1 MSIEPSALP
10 GALATPSPDFLSL
23 PGRPPKPRERG
34 IAHVIDKGLTVHGV
48 EALLDSC
55 AELIDIVKL
64 GWGTSYVTRNLREK
78 LALYESAG
86 VPVVLGGTF
95 WEVCFVQQKLDD
107 WRRWVHDLGLRH
119 VEVSDGTISIPHQTK
134 LEHIEALSHEF
145 VVLSEVGS
153 KDLQTVIAPFRWV
166 ELIEAELRA
175 GAWKV
180 ITEARET
187 GTAGIFRGDGEVRM
201 GLIDEIVHAVDPD
214 RLLFE
219 APQKA
224 QQVWFIRK
232 FGPNV
237 NLGNIPPDEVIPLE
251 TLRLGLRADT
261 LIDPTQLGHV
271 DGAGI

>member
-1 MSIEPSALP
+1 MSGGGGLP
-10 GALATPSPDFLSL
+10 AAVAARPGPDFLSL
-23 PGRPPKPRERG
+23 PGRPPKPRQVG
-34 IAHVIDKGLTVHGV
+34 VTHVIDKGLTLAGV
-48 EALLDSC
+48 EGMLDAC
-55 AELIDIVKL
+55 GDFIDIVKL
-64 GWGTSYVTRNLREK
+64 GWGTSYVTRNLRDK
-78 LALYESAG
+78 LAVYESADI
-86 VPVVLGGTF
+86 PVVLGGTF
-95 WEVCFVQQKLDD
+95 WEVCAAQGKLDD

-119 VEVSDGTISIPHQTK
+119 VEVSDGTISIPHEAK
-134 LEHIEALSHEF
+134 LEHIASLAHDF

-153 KDLQTVIAPFRWV
+153 KDLQTVIAPYRWV

-180 ITEARET
+180 ITEARES

-201 GLIDEIVHAVDPD
+201 GLIDEIVHAVDPN

-261 LIDPTQLGHV
+261 LIDPAQMGHV

>member
-1 MSIEPSALP
+1 MSTEPRLLP
-10 GALATPSPDFLSL
+10 GAAPAPSPDFLSL
-23 PGRPPKPRERG
+23 PARPSKPREKG
-34 IAHVIDKGLTVHGV
+34 IAHVIDKGLTLAGV
-48 EALLDSC
+48 EGLLDSC
-55 AELIDIVKL
+55 ADLIDIVKL
-64 GWGTSYVTRNLREK
+64 GWGTSYVTRNLRDK

-107 WRRWVHDLGLRH
+107 WRRWVDELGLRH
-119 VEVSDGTISIPHQTK
+119 VEVSDGTISIPHDTK
-134 LEHIEALSHEF
+134 LEHIDTLSQEF